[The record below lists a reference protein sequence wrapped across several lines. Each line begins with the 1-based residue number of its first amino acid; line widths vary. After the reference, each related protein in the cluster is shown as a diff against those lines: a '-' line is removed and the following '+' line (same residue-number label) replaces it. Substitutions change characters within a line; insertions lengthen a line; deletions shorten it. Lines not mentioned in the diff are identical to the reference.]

1 MPESKEP
8 VETVFAK
15 ERKSWRDWLAANHAT
30 SPGVWLIIYKK
41 KSGKQKLTYP
51 EIVEEALSFGWIDNK
66 ANKVD
71 SESYKLKLTPRKPG
85 SGWAKSNKERVKK
98 LIEQGLMTP
107 AGLEK
112 IERAKADGSWNSMDN
127 IEELKI
133 PGELKEALAADKKA
147 RNNFEAFSDSYKKIL
162 LYWLE
167 SAKTPQ
173 TRANRMTKIIESAA
187 LNEDIRQIT
196 ARRRA

>member
-1 MPESKEP
+1 MPEPKEP
-8 VETVFAK
+8 VETVIAVD
-15 ERKSWRDWLAANHAT
+15 RKSWRDWLAANHAT

-66 ANKVD
+66 TNKVD
-71 SESYKLKLTPRKPG
+71 LVSYKLKLTPRKPG

-112 IERAKADGSWNSMDN
+112 IKTAKADGSWNLWDN
-127 IEELKI
+127 VEDLKLPDDLI
-133 PGELKEALAADKKA
+133 QALAADKRA
-147 RNNFEAFSDSYKKIL
+147 QTNFNSFRNSYKKVL

-167 SAKTPQ
+167 SAKMPQ
-173 TRANRMTKIIESAA
+173 TRVNRIAKTIESAA
-187 LNEDIRQIT
+187 LNENIQQFT
-196 ARRRA
+196 TRRRA

>member
-1 MPESKEP
+1 MPELKEP
-8 VETVFAK
+8 VETVIA
-15 ERKSWRDWLAANHAT
+15 EDRKSWRDWLAANHAT

-66 ANKVD
+66 TNKVD
-71 SESYKLKLTPRKPG
+71 SVSYKLKLTPRKPG

-112 IERAKADGSWNSMDN
+112 IETAKADGSWNLWDSVED
-127 IEELKI
+127 LKLPDDLI
-133 PGELKEALAADKKA
+133 QALAADKRA
-147 RNNFEAFSDSYKKIL
+147 QANFKAFSNSYKKVL

-167 SAKTPQ
+167 SAKMPQ
-173 TRANRMTKIIESAA
+173 TRVNRISKIIESAA
-187 LNEDIRQIT
+187 LNENIQQFT
-196 ARRRA
+196 TRRRA